1 MVLKEFY
8 DYKKQINSDDKIWLD
23 WAKKKL
29 DWYDPA
35 KNIDDSLLDEV
46 NKYTLELKKKNY
58 WDQYKTDG
66 RYSSV
71 SHCV

>member
-8 DYKKQINSDDKIWLD
+8 NYKKQSNPNDGILLD

-35 KNIDDSLLDEV
+35 KNIDDNLMDEV
-46 NKYTLELKKKNY
+46 NKDTLDLKKKNY
-58 WDQYKTDG
+58 WDY
-66 RYSSV
+66 
-71 SHCV
+71 